1 MGMDT
6 YIAGPLEKYKP
17 NSNIVKFAKEKAEA
31 IGSKLV
37 FTSNLEEAVTDADII
52 YAVTFFSMGQ
62 KDVDQRKKDF
72 ASFQI
77 TEDVLAKGK
86 DDVIFMHPLP
96 AHRGEEV
103 SEEVIEGPRSVVW
116 DQAEN
121 RLHVQKAVLCSVIH

>member
-1 MGMDT
+1 M
-6 YIAGPLEKYKP
+6 
-17 NSNIVKFAKEKAEA
+17 
-31 IGSKLV
+31 
-37 FTSNLEEAVTDADII
+37 FTSNMEEAVTDADII

-103 SEEVIEGPRSVVW
+103 SEEVIECPRSVVW